1 MGKFEKRLLDFVG
14 QRLKSR
20 AVVEMS
26 PLLFDLLPELLN
38 GVRVWRIRRQLADL
52 KLCRLL
58 GKESFGL
65 RACVI
70 FRPILNQDN
79 RLSSVLQYPREKG
92 NVGGGIEAAVLPVI
106 KEPPRAVLNH
116 PEDFIAFAFA

>member
-1 MGKFEKRLLDFVG
+1 
-14 QRLKSR
+14 
-20 AVVEMS
+20 MS
-26 PLLFDLLPELLN
+26 LLLFNLLPELLN
-38 GVRVWRIRRQLADL
+38 RVIVWRIRRQLADL
-52 KLCRLL
+52 KPRRLL

-79 RLSSVLQYPREKG
+79 GLSGVLQHPCEKG
-92 NVGGGIEAAVLPVI
+92 NLGGGIEAAFLPLI
-106 KEPPRAVLNH
+106 KETPREVRNQ